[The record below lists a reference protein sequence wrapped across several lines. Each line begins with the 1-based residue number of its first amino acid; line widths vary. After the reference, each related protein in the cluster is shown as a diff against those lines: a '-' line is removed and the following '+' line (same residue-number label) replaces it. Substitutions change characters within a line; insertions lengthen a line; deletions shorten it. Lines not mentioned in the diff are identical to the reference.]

1 MVRLR
6 ACIICQL
13 ALKMQESLVEL
24 MVKNLPFMKFQ
35 SSLEASMVT
44 KWQYMKFQNIIQWR
58 PQKGNR
64 QSTKSQN
71 LQVVSIATKQL

>member
-1 MVRLR
+1 MKV
-6 ACIICQL
+6 CIIYQL

-64 QSTKSQN
+64 QFMKFQN
-71 LQVVSIATKQL
+71 SKVA